1 MKKYIVMVFSWML
14 STAAL
19 LFFLSLF
26 FYPLATLVFPYAVS
40 FSYVLKEPRSIAAFQ
55 YTKKHRLPQDYVAIF
70 GDSYA
75 FGQGDGMYRLQ
86 TEYRPDFNVT
96 QFLYRDM
103 GIDMV
108 SFGIPSSGSLK
119 SYVKNPDSQF
129 HYLDE
134 SSFGGFQNPAYIVLY
149 FYEGNDI
156 EENVVESA
164 EGFQSE
170 DIENN
175 SNVTS
180 VFIDMQR
187 MINFIMHSVMFIF
200 NIDNNYDGFKMLD
213 GSAAPE
219 GKINRAWINGKNVAI
234 SDGLQGPS
242 MLLGDEGIQIGF
254 DILERSV
261 SYVKTRYPGVPVIL
275 VDIPSP
281 ATVYQFASDEIDLW
295 DLLGVSEGASRRPAS
310 GIRPR
315 SNRFCQR
322 AMDIANRHGVVFH
335 DARPGIVD
343 HGKTMLLHG
352 PVDWHHFNLQGY
364 QALTVEIKKAVMA
377 LKTGDTRD
385 LQACVEIQ

>member
-1 MKKYIVMVFSWML
+1 MIFSWLL
-14 STAAL
+14 STAVF

-40 FSYVLKEPRSIAAFQ
+40 FSYALKEPRSIAAFQ

-75 FGQGDGMYRLQ
+75 FGQGDGLYRLQ
-86 TEYRPDFNVT
+86 TEYRPDFNVP
-96 QFLYRDM
+96 QFIHRDM
-103 GIDMV
+103 GVDVV
-108 SFGIPSSGSLK
+108 SFGIPSSGSLA
-119 SYVKNPDSQF
+119 SYVKNPDSLF
-129 HYLDE
+129 NYLDQSYF
-134 SSFGGFQNPAYIVLY
+134 SSFQKPSYIVLY

-164 EGFQSE
+164 EGFQSK
-170 DIENN
+170 DIESN
-175 SNVTS
+175 SSVTS
-180 VFIDMQR
+180 IFIDMQR

-200 NIDNNYDGFKMLD
+200 NIDNNYDGFKMLND
-213 GSAAPE
+213 NIAPE

-242 MLLGDEGIQIGF
+242 MLLEEEDVRIGF

-261 SYVKTRYPGVPVIL
+261 SYVKTRYPDVPVIL

-281 ATVYQFASDEIDLW
+281 ATVYQFSSDEIDLW
-295 DLLGVSEGASRRPAS
+295 DLLGISEGASRRPAS

-315 SNRFCQR
+315 SNRFCR
-322 AMDIANRHGVVFH
+322 LAMDIADRQSVAFH
-335 DARPGIVD
+335 DARAGIVD
-343 HGKTMLLHG
+343 HGKTTLLHG

-364 QALTVEIKKAVMA
+364 QMLTVEIKKAVTA
-377 LKTGDTRD
+377 LMTGNNAN
-385 LQACVEIQ
+385 LQTCVELQ

>member
-1 MKKYIVMVFSWML
+1 MKKYIAMVFSWVL
-14 STAAL
+14 SIAAF

-26 FYPLATLVFPYAVS
+26 FYPLATLLFPYAVS
-40 FSYVLKEPRSIAAFQ
+40 FSYALKEPRSIAAFQ

-75 FGQGDGMYRLQ
+75 FGQGDAMYRLQ

-103 GIDMV
+103 GVDMV

-129 HYLDE
+129 HYLEE
-134 SSFGGFQNPAYIVLY
+134 SYFGSFQKPAYIVLY

-156 EENVVESA
+156 EENVVEA
-164 EGFQSE
+164 KEGFQSK
-170 DIENN
+170 DIEN
-175 SNVTS
+175 SSSVPS

-187 MINFIMHSVMFIF
+187 MMNFIMHSVMFIF

-213 GSAAPE
+213 GSEAPE

-242 MLLGDEGIQIGF
+242 MLLGDEGVEIGF
-254 DILERSV
+254 NILERSV

-281 ATVYQFASDEIDLW
+281 ATVYQFSSDEIDLW
-295 DLLGVSEGASRRPAS
+295 DLLGISEGASRRPAS

-322 AMDIANRHGVVFH
+322 AMDIANRQGVAFH

-364 QALTVEIKKAVMA
+364 QVLTVEIKKSVTA
-377 LKTGDTRD
+377 LMTGDKTN
-385 LQACVEIQ
+385 LQTCVEIQ